1 MEWHQTDAESLAT
14 IDAEMGNHP
23 FAPAEYE
30 IVRRVIY
37 ATADFEYRTLIE
49 FSEDALPSGS
59 TALAS
64 RSTLIVDGPMV
75 QVGVVP
81 ALQTTFAN
89 PVYCGM
95 ETITRPQ
102 TGKSQAAWGIQTL
115 AGRYP
120 EGIFIIGQSQS
131 ALEQLLDLLESGDI
145 TPALVIA
152 TPSGFNNVEL
162 TKVRLAQSK
171 VPYISIKGRK
181 GSAVVAAAIANALI
195 DLAWQAY
202 GKTAMPAG
210 A

>member
-14 IDAEMGNHP
+14 IDAEMGNHS

-49 FSEDALPSGS
+49 FSDDALSSGA
-59 TALAS
+59 TALAA
-64 RSTLIVDGPMV
+64 RSTLVVDVPMV
-75 QVGVVP
+75 QVGIIP
-81 ALQTTFAN
+81 TLQTTFAN
-89 PVYCGM
+89 PIYCGM

-120 EGIFIIGQSQS
+120 EGIFVVGQSQS
-131 ALEQLLDLLESGDI
+131 ALEQLLDLMEAGEIS
-145 TPALVIA
+145 PALVIS
-152 TPSGFNNVEL
+152 TPSGFGNVEL
-162 TKVRLAQSK
+162 TKVRLVQSQ
-171 VPYISIKGRK
+171 VPHISIKGRK
-181 GSAVVAAAIANALI
+181 GSAVVAAAIVNALV

-202 GKTAMPAG
+202 GKSALPAG